1 LRVVEVGA
9 PQRGHDW
16 DLVSG
21 QLRYRLGGPPA
32 EAAVVSPDNVYAA
45 TGGWDDSIR
54 VWDLRTG
61 AALLRFAAHHVIHQI
76 AWIPSA
82 PPRLIVGTAGG
93 DVICVEL
100 PGDEVRPG
108 PMAPRGAGP

>member
-1 LRVVEVGA
+1 VRRNAVTTGISSQA
-9 PQRGHDW
+9 NYGIDW
-16 DLVSG
+16 AA
-21 QLRYRLGGPPA
+21 RRLK
-32 EAAVVSPDNVYAA
+32 AAVVSPDNVYAA

-93 DVICVEL
+93 DVIRVEL